1 MAAETR
7 DLTCRELVEIIT
19 DYLEGALS
27 PADRARFEAH
37 IRTCDGCHAYLEQM
51 RTTIRLAGT
60 LTENHVEP
68 GARDHLLQLF
78 RDWNRG

>member
-1 MAAETR
+1 MGAETR
-7 DLTCRELVEIIT
+7 DLTCQELVEIIT

-51 RTTIRLAGT
+51 RTMIHLAGT
-60 LTENHVEP
+60 LTENGVEP
-68 GARDHLLQLF
+68 TAKEHLLELF
-78 RDWNRG
+78 RDWKRG